1 MGQLRSLLR
10 GIAIGTGAGPA
21 DVLCDLDR
29 SMAVLRLSTLATA
42 AVARLEQMPAEVA
55 AGTTRLRWSNAG
67 HPPPVVLG
75 PDGAVTVLAEDR
87 PDMLLG
93 VDPHR
98 PRRESVAVLERGC
111 TVLLYS
117 DGLVERRDSDLD
129 AGHDRLV
136 EVLTELAD
144 RPLPELCD
152 LLVERMV
159 DHHPDDDVA
168 LVAVR
173 LHPQDRPR
181 PDRP

>member
-1 MGQLRSLLR
+1 VLR
-10 GIAIGTGAGPA
+10 
-21 DVLCDLDR
+21 DLDR
-29 SMAVLRLSTLATA
+29 SMELLRLPTLATA
-42 AVARLEQMPAEVA
+42 AVARLEQVPEEIA

-67 HPPPVVLG
+67 HPPPVVLSPG
-75 PDGAVTVLAEDR
+75 GAVTVLGDER
-87 PDMLLG
+87 PDVLLG
-93 VDPHR
+93 VDPGR
-98 PRRESVAVLERGC
+98 PRRERVAVLERGT
-111 TVLLYS
+111 TVLLYT

-129 AGHDRLV
+129 AGQARLT
-136 EVLTELAD
+136 EVLADLAD

-181 PDRP
+181 PASAGPVDVPRSVPPDPAL